1 MCQFQLGLSM
11 SKDHTV
17 MGKVNDIVS
26 LGAVVMVPVEGKI
39 IPRPDLYCLGIGV
52 VTKNIAPDVDRGE
65 VLDGRVVVAARGRAV
80 VGRAADADI
89 GALVDAVDPDALTSQ
104 KSAMSK
110 QKRKKSL
117 TQIKVWAET
126 SSIFDSAAMAAV
138 SRLWLLILNG
148 NAAKG
153 KQDVK
158 DTDS

>member
-17 MGKVNDIVS
+17 MGKVNDIVG

-89 GALVDAVDPDALTSQ
+89 GALVDAVDPDALRSQ

-110 QKRKKSL
+110 QK
-117 TQIKVWAET
+117 WE
-126 SSIFDSAAMAAV
+126 
-138 SRLWLLILNG
+138 
-148 NAAKG
+148 KG
-153 KQDVK
+153 THPDKGMGRDKLDICQRRDGCRQQ
-158 DTDS
+158 TLAPHL